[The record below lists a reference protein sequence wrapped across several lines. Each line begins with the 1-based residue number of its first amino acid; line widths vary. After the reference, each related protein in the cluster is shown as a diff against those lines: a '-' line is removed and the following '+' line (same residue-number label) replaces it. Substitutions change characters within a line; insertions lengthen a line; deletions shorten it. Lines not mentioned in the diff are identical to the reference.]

1 MSTEPLLGR
10 KSPGLTQLQRYR
22 SHHWKFPEGS
32 DKFLNA
38 VGEGLEQKKI
48 EKVSKVPQVPCEKAC
63 RVKTR
68 SKDPRDSRDPTHPDL
83 VARTVQMPGD
93 QPGRSG
99 KRVI

>member
-22 SHHWKFPEGS
+22 SCHWKFPEGS

-48 EKVSKVPQVPCEKAC
+48 EKVSKVPQVPCEK
-63 RVKTR
+63 TTG
-68 SKDPRDSRDPTHPDL
+68 SKPG
-83 VARTVQMPGD
+83 ARTPEIPGTPT
-93 QPGRSG
+93 QT
-99 KRVI
+99 